1 MRPLRSTDWWPERS
15 LRRNPVQNVFVCG
28 RQLDPPFYAHV
39 INFPRLEIPLSGCY
53 ENQIEINGQ
62 TATVKLRPGDALF
75 AAANCWNLPA
85 WQPGLELMT
94 ILFGRKQLGVSIVT
108 ARNKKSAPLSPKK
121 FSVPRP
127 LTGPV
132 PHILE
137 AMIEL
142 QAAGGPAEVFPDLT
156 RALLPC
162 LLKLFR
168 QPEAVTSGRA
178 HSLLE
183 NICVFLQNH
192 YQYDITRDSVARQF
206 DVTPNHLS
214 RLFQTHGHMTFSS
227 YLTQVRIDRAKL
239 LLRSCNSKLDDIAAR
254 SGYRDT
260 PYFCHVFKRL
270 TQATPAEYR
279 IKARLQRSAAD

>member
-1 MRPLRSTDWWPERS
+1 MRPLRNPDWWPERQ
-15 LRRNPVQNVFVCG
+15 LRRNPVHKVFVCG

-39 INFPRLEIPLSGCY
+39 INFPRLEFPLRGCY
-53 ENQIEINGQ
+53 ENQIEVSGQ
-62 TATVKLRPGDALF
+62 TATVKLRPGEALF

-85 WQPGLELMT
+85 WQPGLELMS
-94 ILFGRKQLGVSIVT
+94 ILFGRKQLGISIVT
-108 ARNKKSAPLSPKK
+108 ARSRQGAHLAAKK

-137 AMIEL
+137 AMLEL
-142 QAAGGPAEVFPDLT
+142 QAAGGAAEIFSELT

-162 LLKLFR
+162 LLELFR
-168 QPEAVTSGRA
+168 QPEAATSGRA

-183 NICVFLQNH
+183 NICVYLQNH

-206 DVTPNHLS
+206 EVTPNHLS

-227 YLTQVRIDRAKL
+227 YLTHVRIDRAKL
-239 LLRSCNSKLDDIAAR
+239 LLRSCNLKLDEIAAR

-270 TQATPAEYR
+270 TRSTPAEYR
-279 IKARLQRSAAD
+279 TKVRLPTE

>member
-1 MRPLRSTDWWPERS
+1 MRALRLPVWWPGRE
-15 LRRNPVQNVFVCG
+15 LGQNPVKNVFVCG
-28 RQLDPPFYAHV
+28 RQLDPPFYAQV
-39 INFPRLEIPLSGCY
+39 INFPRLEIPLRGCY
-53 ENQIEINGQ
+53 ENQLEINGQ
-62 TATVKLRPGDALF
+62 TVRVKLRPGDALF

-85 WQPGLELMT
+85 WQPGLELML
-94 ILFGRKQLGVSIVT
+94 IHFGRKQLGISIVT
-108 ARNKKSAPLSPKK
+108 ARSRKSAQLSAKK
-121 FSVPRP
+121 FSCPRP

-142 QAAGGPAEVFPDLT
+142 QAAGGPAEVFPELT

-168 QPEAVTSGRA
+168 QPAAAASGRA

-192 YQYDITRDSVARQF
+192 YQNDITRDSVARQF

-227 YLTQVRIDRAKL
+227 YLTHVRIDRAKL
-239 LLRSCNSKLDDIAAR
+239 LLRSCNLKLDDIATR

-279 IKARLQRSAAD
+279 IKVRLQRSEAD